1 MSKPGPRWT
10 IRRPWE
16 KPLTAL
22 FRGHA
27 VRADLRSWVPLLML
41 VFVAAGG
48 RLTCGSD
55 AVIEQAAR
63 TVVKIY
69 GAGGYRGLE
78 AYQTGFLVSPDGHV
92 MTAMSTVLDSEE
104 IDCVLDDGR
113 RFAAS
118 LVGID
123 PRREIA
129 LLKLDGEGLPFAAL
143 SGASLAESRA
153 MAPRDDA
160 ETADQQGATSRSE
173 ARLSQ
178 AGTRVYALSNL
189 FGVAVGDERVS
200 VQQGVISAVVP
211 LAARRG
217 GYEAPYA
224 GDVYLLDFTVN
235 NPGSAGGLLVDVQG
249 RPVGMLGKELRS
261 SVAGIWLNYAIP
273 LPEVAASFNM
283 LLSGQPAEAAAS
295 ADLVPFNSR
304 LLGFLLV
311 PDILEKTPPFIEAVI
326 EATPAAAAGLQ
337 EDDLLVA
344 VGSRSVMS
352 CAAVADELAR
362 ISEGDR
368 VRVSVIRDG
377 RIVEADLGPR
387 PATDFPLLPEPS
399 RGETL

>member
-1 MSKPGPRWT
+1 MSKRGPRRT
-10 IRRPWE
+10 TCR
-16 KPLTAL
+16 
-22 FRGHA
+22 
-27 VRADLRSWVPLLML
+27 LRKNPVTTFFHGQLSRTGLRWSATLLML
-41 VFVAAGG
+41 VLVTAGG
-48 RLTCGSD
+48 RLACGSD

-78 AYQTGFLVSPDGHV
+78 AYQSGFLVSPDGHV

-118 LVGID
+118 LTGID
-123 PRREIA
+123 PHREMA

-153 MAPRDDA
+153 MASGEEA
-160 ETADQQGATSRSE
+160 GNADQQGTTSRAE

-217 GYEAPYA
+217 AYEAPYG

-261 SVAGIWLNYAIP
+261 SAAGIWLNYAIP
-273 LPEVAASFNM
+273 LSEVAASFDT
-283 LLSGQPAEAAAS
+283 LRSGQPAEAAAS
-295 ADLVPFNSR
+295 ADLVPFDTR

-311 PDILEKTPPFIEAVI
+311 PDILERTPPFIEAVI
-326 EATPAAAAGLQ
+326 ESTPAAVGGLQ
-337 EDDLLVA
+337 ADDLLVA

-352 CAAVADELAR
+352 CAAVAEQLAQ
-362 ISEGDR
+362 INEGDR

-377 RIVEADLGPR
+377 SIVEADLGPR
-387 PATDFPLLPEPS
+387 PAMDFPLLPETS